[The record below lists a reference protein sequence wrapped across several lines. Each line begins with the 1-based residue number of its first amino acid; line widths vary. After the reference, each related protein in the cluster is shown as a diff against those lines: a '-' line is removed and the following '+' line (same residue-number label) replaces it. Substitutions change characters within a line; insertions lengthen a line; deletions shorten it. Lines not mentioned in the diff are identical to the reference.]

1 MSLKKIKLALDW
13 TPNINHIGFFV
24 SLEKN
29 FYEEIGIDLRIINPF
44 DDNYSITPAK
54 KIELNIADFALSPT
68 ESLISYNSKKNKFD
82 LIGIATILKND
93 LSAIAVDKKS
103 NINSPKGLDGMTY
116 ASFSARYE
124 EHIIKQMIINDG
136 GKGNI
141 NFNHPDKLGIWNTVV
156 NGKYDSTWIFTNW
169 EGVEA
174 GNFKMQLTYFKME
187 DYGIPYSYSPIL
199 VCNKNDKN
207 VTSYAKQFLD
217 ATKKGFVYASEN
229 KEESIEILK
238 KNLLSSEKEINLSKA
253 FDLTIPSMKLETG
266 WGKMDLAKIQVFLD
280 WLYNFKI
287 EKKLLKAEDIAS
299 NQYISF

>member
-1 MSLKKIKLALDW
+1 MNLKKIKLALDW

-24 SLEKN
+24 SLEKK
-29 FYEEIGIDLRIINPF
+29 FYWDNGIDIRIINPF

-103 NINSPKGLDGMTY
+103 NINSPKGLDSKTY

>member
-1 MSLKKIKLALDW
+1 MNLKKIKLALDW

-24 SLEKN
+24 SLEKK
-29 FYEEIGIDLRIINPF
+29 FYKDNGIDLRIINPF

-54 KIELNIADFALSPT
+54 KIELNIADFALGPT
-68 ESLISYNSKKNKFD
+68 ESLISYNTKKNKFD
-82 LIGIATILKND
+82 LTGIATILKND

-103 NINSPKGLDGMTY
+103 NINSPKGLDSKTY

-141 NFNHPDKLGIWNTVV
+141 NFHHPDKLGIWNTVV

-174 GNFKMQLTYFKME
+174 GNFKMQLTLFKME

-199 VCNKNDKN
+199 LCNKKEKN

-217 ATKKGFVYASEN
+217 ATKKGFIYASEN

-238 KNLLSSEKEINLSKA
+238 KNLLSNEKEINLSEA
-253 FDLTIPSMKLETG
+253 FDLTIPSMYIDAD
-266 WGKMDLAKIQVFLD
+266 WGKMDFEKIQVFLD
-280 WLYNFKI
+280 WLYEFKI
-287 EKKLLKAEDIAS
+287 EKKLLRAEDIIS
-299 NQYISF
+299 NDYIPL

>member
-24 SLEKN
+24 SLEKK
-29 FYEEIGIDLRIINPF
+29 FYKDNGIDLRIINPF

-54 KIELNIADFALSPT
+54 KIELNIADFALGPT
-68 ESLISYNSKKNKFD
+68 ESLISYNTKKNKFD
-82 LIGIATILKND
+82 LTGIATILKND

-103 NINSPKGLDGMTY
+103 NIYSPKGLDSKTY

-266 WGKMDLAKIQVFLD
+266 WGKMDLAKIQVFLN
-280 WLYNFKI
+280 WLYNYKI
-287 EKKLLKAEDIAS
+287 EKKLLKAEDLVS
-299 NQYISF
+299 NQYIF